1 MQKAQRIIKTYRR
14 NRMIVCTICALV
26 TLASTLSVRFI
37 SQRNLNQQ
45 RVVQFA
51 NHAVEE
57 LDKVLLPLQAGSE
70 VLLPLIG
77 LPCSVAHLPL
87 RKQAAKLQTVRSI
100 GLVQDGT
107 LYCSSIFGYRNV
119 PVVDILAELPA
130 PQPLLRLT
138 TDRALIKGS
147 PVLIQWTP
155 AAGSSNA
162 GVMEMIN
169 IDLLTAMLLEPQLPQ
184 ISSASLTV
192 DSRHLLYGNG
202 LVDSLPQ
209 PENNENYQV
218 SSQRFP
224 FTINVNGPG
233 ATALAWH
240 YLPTQLPLAVLL
252 SLLVG
257 YIAWL
262 ATAYRMS
269 FSREINLGLAQHEF
283 ELFCQPLLNA
293 RSQQC
298 IGVEILLRWNN
309 PRQGWISP
317 DVFIPIAEEHHLI
330 VPLTRYVMAETIR
343 QRHVFPMSSQF
354 HVGINVAPSH
364 FRRGVLIKDLNQYW
378 FSAHPIQQLILEITE
393 RDALLDVDYRIA
405 RELHRKNVKLAI
417 DDFGTGNSSFSWLE
431 TLRPDV
437 ITERDA
443 LLDVDYRIA
452 RELHRK
458 NVKLAIDDF
467 GTGNSSFSWLETLR
481 PDVLKIDKSFTAAIG
496 SDAVNSTVTDI
507 IIALG
512 QRLNIE
518 LVAEGVETQEQAKYL
533 RSHGVHILQGY
544 LYAQPMPLR
553 DFPKWLAGSQPPP
566 ARHNGHITPIMP
578 LR

>member
-138 TDRALIKGS
+138 IDRALIKGS

-155 AAGSSNA
+155 SAGSSNA

-192 DSRHLLYGNG
+192 GKRHLLYGNG

-209 PENNENYQV
+209 PEDNENYQV

-293 RSQQC
+293 HSQQC

-417 DDFGTGNSSFSWLE
+417 DDFGTGHSALIYLE
-431 TLRPDV
+431 RFTL
-437 ITERDA
+437 
-443 LLDVDYRIA
+443 DY
-452 RELHRK
+452 
-458 NVKLAIDDF
+458 
-467 GTGNSSFSWLETLR
+467 
-481 PDVLKIDKSFTAAIG
+481 LKIDRGFINAIG
-496 SDAVNSTVTDI
+496 TETITSPVLDAVLTL
-507 IIALG
+507 AK
-512 QRLNIE
+512 RLNM
-518 LVAEGVETQEQAKYL
+518 LTVAEGVETPEQARWL
-533 RSHGVHILQGY
+533 SERGVNFMQGY
-544 LYAQPMPLR
+544 WISRPLPLD
-553 DFPKWLAGSQPPP
+553 DFVRWLKKPY
-566 ARHNGHITPIMP
+566 TPQW
-578 LR
+578 

>member
-138 TDRALIKGS
+138 IDRALIKGS

-192 DSRHLLYGNG
+192 DKRHLLYGNG

-209 PENNENYQV
+209 PEDNENYQV

-437 ITERDA
+437 
-443 LLDVDYRIA
+443 
-452 RELHRK
+452 
-458 NVKLAIDDF
+458 
-467 GTGNSSFSWLETLR
+467 
-481 PDVLKIDKSFTAAIG
+481 LKIDKSFTAAIG
-496 SDAVNSTVTDI
+496 SDVVNSTVTDI

-533 RSHGVHILQGY
+533 RRHGVHILQGY

>member
-405 RELHRKNVKLAI
+405 RELHRKNVKFFILFNLVRLATRYYGVAYGYSKGI
-417 DDFGTGNSSFSWLE
+417 DIVKDMGGGFLQKLTEGASILGLFVMGALVNKWTHVNIPLVVSRITDQTGKEHVTTVQTILDQLMPGLVPLLLTFACMWL
-431 TLRPDV
+431 LRKKVNPLWIIVGFFV
-437 ITERDA
+437 IGIA
-443 LLDVDYRIA
+443 GYACGLLG
-452 RELHRK
+452 L
-458 NVKLAIDDF
+458 
-467 GTGNSSFSWLETLR
+467 
-481 PDVLKIDKSFTAAIG
+481 
-496 SDAVNSTVTDI
+496 
-507 IIALG
+507 
-512 QRLNIE
+512 
-518 LVAEGVETQEQAKYL
+518 
-533 RSHGVHILQGY
+533 
-544 LYAQPMPLR
+544 
-553 DFPKWLAGSQPPP
+553 
-566 ARHNGHITPIMP
+566 
-578 LR
+578 

>member
-138 TDRALIKGS
+138 IDRALIKGS

-192 DSRHLLYGNG
+192 DKRHLLYGNG

-209 PENNENYQV
+209 PEY
-218 SSQRFP
+218 S
-224 FTINVNGPG
+224 
-233 ATALAWH
+233 
-240 YLPTQLPLAVLL
+240 
-252 SLLVG
+252 
-257 YIAWL
+257 
-262 ATAYRMS
+262 
-269 FSREINLGLAQHEF
+269 
-283 ELFCQPLLNA
+283 
-293 RSQQC
+293 
-298 IGVEILLRWNN
+298 
-309 PRQGWISP
+309 
-317 DVFIPIAEEHHLI
+317 
-330 VPLTRYVMAETIR
+330 
-343 QRHVFPMSSQF
+343 
-354 HVGINVAPSH
+354 
-364 FRRGVLIKDLNQYW
+364 
-378 FSAHPIQQLILEITE
+378 
-393 RDALLDVDYRIA
+393 
-405 RELHRKNVKLAI
+405 
-417 DDFGTGNSSFSWLE
+417 
-431 TLRPDV
+431 
-437 ITERDA
+437 
-443 LLDVDYRIA
+443 
-452 RELHRK
+452 
-458 NVKLAIDDF
+458 
-467 GTGNSSFSWLETLR
+467 
-481 PDVLKIDKSFTAAIG
+481 AAIFLIQICI
-496 SDAVNSTVTDI
+496 SFDTDEK
-507 IIALG
+507 
-512 QRLNIE
+512 R
-518 LVAEGVETQEQAKYL
+518 
-533 RSHGVHILQGY
+533 R
-544 LYAQPMPLR
+544 
-553 DFPKWLAGSQPPP
+553 
-566 ARHNGHITPIMP
+566 
-578 LR
+578 